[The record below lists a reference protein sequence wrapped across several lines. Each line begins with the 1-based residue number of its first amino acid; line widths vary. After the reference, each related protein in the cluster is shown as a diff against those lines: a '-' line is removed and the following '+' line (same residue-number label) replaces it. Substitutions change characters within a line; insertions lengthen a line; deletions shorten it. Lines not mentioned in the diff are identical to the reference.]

1 MHFFYSANF
10 FAKKIQKNA
19 IFRKITDYFYLC
31 AMIFASKTWQNAL
44 ILLFALLSVSA
55 SAQQQSS
62 ALRFLSTTI
71 DLGHIKEEGGVVS
84 KNVEAIND
92 SDDTLYILEVVAT
105 CGCTTANYEKKE
117 LQPGDTLSLGV
128 QFDPMNR
135 PGRIDKTLFVTAS
148 DCKEPL
154 RLHLVGYVQPRER
167 SVEEIYPFDMGE
179 GLKLKSNFHAFSYL
193 EHGKMVEE
201 RIGYANTSD
210 KELRVVLQPRAL
222 SGHLQMIVPEVVA
235 PKSTGDII
243 LHYALAEG
251 CDVYGVL
258 EDSFDFVVNGLKAYY
273 PFGCQAVA
281 VDNFDNVDDISAPRA
296 DISKKIIKFGDVKRH
311 YAILEQS
318 VELINIGSSP
328 LVLRAVAS
336 TSEALSVEHGEV
348 EVAAGDSATIVVRLD
363 VRRIEDWDNPF
374 VARLMLITNDPI
386 RPMLSIRV
394 NALPE

>member
-10 FAKKIQKNA
+10 FTKKIQKNA

-44 ILLFALLSVSA
+44 TILFALLAVGA
-55 SAQQQSS
+55 SAQQQGS

-71 DLGHIKEEGGVVS
+71 DLGHISEEGGAVS
-84 KNVEAIND
+84 KNVEAVND
-92 SDDTLYILEVVAT
+92 GDNTLYILEVVAT
-105 CGCTTANYEKKE
+105 CGCTTANFEKRE

-135 PGRIDKTLFVTAS
+135 PGRIDKSLYVTVS
-148 DCKEPL
+148 DCEEPL
-154 RLHLVGYVQPRER
+154 RLRLVGYVNPRER
-167 SVEEIYPFDMGE
+167 SVDEIYPFDMGE
-179 GLKLKSNFHAFSYL
+179 GLRLKSNFHAFSYL
-193 EHGKMVEE
+193 EHGKAIEE
-201 RIGYANTSD
+201 RIGYVNTSN
-210 KELRVVLQPRAL
+210 KKLRITLRPQVT
-222 SGHLQMIVPEVVA
+222 SGYVQIVVPEVVEQESA
-235 PKSTGDII
+235 GDII
-243 LHYALAEG
+243 LRYALPEE

-258 EDSFDFVVNGLKAYY
+258 EDRFVFMVNGKESYY
-273 PFGCQAVA
+273 PFSCQAVA
-281 VDNFDNVDDISAPRA
+281 VDNFDGVDDISAPRA

-348 EVAAGDSATIVVRLD
+348 QVAGGGSVTIVIRLD
-363 VRRIEDWDNPF
+363 VRKIEDWDNPF